1 MEWVTPKENAGHK
14 VFPNRAN
21 KTSSRRVVQKT
32 LDGEVVR
39 VWNSIRL
46 ASNTLEIDGSCISE
60 CCSKK
65 QNTAGGW
72 CWTYYE
78 DYIERNSNEEWR
90 EIELNSRKFRV
101 SSLGGVQFPN
111 GLISQ
116 GSLSAGYLRI
126 AREKHCVHHLVPLEF
141 CPKEEGKEYVNHV
154 DGNSTNN
161 RASNLEWVNRKE
173 NNQHAT
179 RLGFR
184 YQCAV
189 R

>member
-1 MEWVTPKENAGHK
+1 MYDNDKDDNRVVNLGWVTPKENAERK
-14 VFPNRAN
+14 VFPTREN

-72 CWTYYE
+72 YWMYYE

-90 EIELNSRKFRV
+90 EIQPNSPKFRV
-101 SSLGGVQFPN
+101 SS
-111 GLISQ
+111 
-116 GSLSAGYLRI
+116 
-126 AREKHCVHHLVPLEF
+126 
-141 CPKEEGKEYVNHV
+141 
-154 DGNSTNN
+154 
-161 RASNLEWVNRKE
+161 
-173 NNQHAT
+173 
-179 RLGFR
+179 
-184 YQCAV
+184 
-189 R
+189 